1 MKVYLVEYPRGVA
14 HVLRVKLGAGFVV
27 PSFATFVPGGRYNN
41 SKTSLLKLRPAI
53 GDWAMLANSSPG
65 WFPLISWRK
74 ESECPNLGS
83 LPKRILPL
91 VQAGP
96 MKVSHVSHS
105 CCCMGGTTCLSDY
118 CCCWTAST
126 RAGEPEKPILSG
138 GRWLFDETAWN
149 SMRSSCSPWETDKSV
164 VLVLLPL
171 VHFGSF
177 WFILVPPRMRYS
189 NWKTKSLKSR
199 RFLALSGGFYLLKLA
214 S

>member
-1 MKVYLVEYPRGVA
+1 
-14 HVLRVKLGAGFVV
+14 
-27 PSFATFVPGGRYNN
+27 
-41 SKTSLLKLRPAI
+41 
-53 GDWAMLANSSPG
+53 MLAVNLSTHIKSQVERRQLVLNVNSCQCQLDVSRY
-65 WFPLISWRK
+65 FKISQ
-74 ESECPNLGS
+74 SFFS
-83 LPKRILPL
+83 T
-91 VQAGP
+91 
-96 MKVSHVSHS
+96 
-105 CCCMGGTTCLSDY
+105 GGTTCLSDY
-118 CCCWTAST
+118 CCCGTAST

-164 VLVLLPL
+164 VLLVLPL

-199 RFLALSGGFYLLKLA
+199 RFLPLSGGFYLLKLA